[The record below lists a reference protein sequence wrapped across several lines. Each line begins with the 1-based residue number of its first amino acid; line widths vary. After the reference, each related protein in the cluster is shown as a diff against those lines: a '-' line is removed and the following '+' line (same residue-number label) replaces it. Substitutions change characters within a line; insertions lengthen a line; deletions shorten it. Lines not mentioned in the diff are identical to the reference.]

1 MSTRDINHEPDQ
13 EFDDFLLGQG
23 DLASLLQSLP
33 QPAPSAELDARIL
46 RDAEIA
52 LASKARATAMTEDS
66 TTVSATSSQKNS
78 SATAN
83 NANAINGAALFNAS
97 NVANAANDPAP
108 QPGQRPPASFF
119 SRWRYPLG
127 LAATLVLTMS
137 VTLSVWR
144 GQSIQETPS
153 VLIAGEARRVNG
165 PDTPAPAASTA
176 AQPTSSA
183 SPAAESAAAPAVV
196 ATPAAAPSAMPAP
209 EAVPAAAPASGTKIA
224 AIPQPVAAGLPA
236 PATSAKDAAAK
247 EEAVKGSA
255 LLADAKTGAAPP
267 SPAAPV
273 GLAKARDAKRDAAT
287 EPARPADELAQQ
299 THKKA
304 KRIVMDN
311 SPVLAE
317 AASQEK
323 AQAPAVGQIQARGQ
337 VLASAQENKQ
347 MAREDDYANRQASE
361 ALAQSRMQQALHN
374 RAQQMQD
381 KSQEQAQ
388 NRAQE
393 HAQNRSQELAQ
404 NRAHEQALS
413 RAQSQS
419 QDSRAMAARAQARA
433 EADMADSAPAQVA
446 AAPSRAYASPPPPA
460 VAEARAA
467 PEARPA
473 PANVLPGIDTNRV
486 GRAEASTVQ
495 ITGARHAPAQPAA
508 PKEAPQAW
516 FERIEKLL
524 KDGKRK
530 EALEEWQKF
539 QATHPAF
546 VVPAATLK
554 ELEALRGPK

>member
-1 MSTRDINHEPDQ
+1 MSTKDINHEPDQ

-33 QPAPSAELDARIL
+33 QPAASAELDARIL

-52 LASKARATAMTEDS
+52 LASKT
-66 TTVSATSSQKNS
+66 
-78 SATAN
+78 TAN
-83 NANAINGAALFNAS
+83 ISDKHG
-97 NVANAANDPAP
+97 ANAANDPAP

-196 ATPAAAPSAMPAP
+196 ATPSAAPSAMPAP

-255 LLADAKTGAAPP
+255 LLADAKTNAAPP

-273 GLAKARDAKRDAAT
+273 ELAKARDAKRDAAT
-287 EPARPADELAQQ
+287 EPARPADELVQQ

-323 AQAPAVGQIQARGQ
+323 AQAPAIGQIQARGQ
-337 VLASAQENKQ
+337 VLASVQENKQ
-347 MAREDDYANRQASE
+347 VAREDEYANRQASE

-388 NRAQE
+388 NR
-393 HAQNRSQELAQ
+393 SQELAQ

-419 QDSRAMAARAQARA
+419 QESRAMAARAQARA
-433 EADMADSAPAQVA
+433 EADMADSSPAQVA
-446 AAPSRAYASPPPPA
+446 AAPARTYASPPPPA

-473 PANVLPGIDTNRV
+473 PAYVLPGIDANRV
-486 GRAEASTVQ
+486 SRAEASTVQ
-495 ITGARHAPAQPAA
+495 ITGARHAPAKPAA
-508 PKEAPQAW
+508 RKEAPQAW

-554 ELEALRGPK
+554 ELEALRGQK